1 MKPYFIP
8 QFPSIQFFF
17 PLIFLGS
24 CSSFYYCAIN
34 QLSSAKLAL
43 FDSSH
48 NEKVEKK
55 KKMKAK
61 TEAPHV
67 KKKQQQM
74 LYIKWIVHNQKVKVE
89 PRKLVSSHRLD
100 ARAVSDLTCLWN
112 QGREDQWAMLQ
123 LVQFRKTFAIVDTS
137 NKCNSWVTLA
147 QRNIN
152 GWGSAGRLKPSL
164 WVSTCVSMCIFKRVV
179 FFGGAEG
186 LSVLA
191 MCCTVKW
198 NNQ

>member
-1 MKPYFIP
+1 MRRWR
-8 QFPSIQFFF
+8 
-17 PLIFLGS
+17 
-24 CSSFYYCAIN
+24 
-34 QLSSAKLAL
+34 
-43 FDSSH
+43 
-48 NEKVEKK
+48 EKRKWK
-55 KKMKAK
+55 QKQKRP
-61 TEAPHV
+61 TW

-179 FFGGAEG
+179 FWGGLRGCLFWPCAAQWNEITSKLKWLISSQTLLRHHTRVPG
-186 LSVLA
+186 LWFEKTTGVVQYVAGGLN
-191 MCCTVKW
+191 KYEW
-198 NNQ
+198 